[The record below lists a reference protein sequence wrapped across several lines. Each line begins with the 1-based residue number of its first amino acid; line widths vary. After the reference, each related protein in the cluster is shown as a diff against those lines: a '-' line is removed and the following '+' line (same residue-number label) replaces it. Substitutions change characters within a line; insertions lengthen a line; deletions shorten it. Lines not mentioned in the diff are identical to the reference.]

1 MAVRSPTV
9 PVRSALPIRY
19 LNYDRKLL
27 YLAVGPVCNKWNALL
42 FNGYPYLTSA
52 LILGEVKLNIT

>member
-19 LNYDRKLL
+19 LNYDRKLLL

-52 LILGEVKLNIT
+52 LILG